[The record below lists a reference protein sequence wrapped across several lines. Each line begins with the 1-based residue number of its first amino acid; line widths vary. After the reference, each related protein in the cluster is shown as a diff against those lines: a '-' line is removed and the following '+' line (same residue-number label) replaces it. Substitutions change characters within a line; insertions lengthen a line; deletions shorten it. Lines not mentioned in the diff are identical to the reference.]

1 MSLPRLSCVL
11 SLPSHWNFPLVS
23 LHCLW
28 QSGPAPAPVLSC
40 PCHCIWPGL
49 ALLSCHVAMPVL
61 SVRLCME
68 RSHAFHFLASQ
79 VGMSCPALFR
89 ARPTICV
96 FLASTVIVIA
106 LPYLCPGHSRVHF
119 MALPFERQTWC
130 LVMPFPPRSHVIVLS
145 LPALDCPGHGPL
157 LSCPRHFLT
166 FAVPVLPFAPLS
178 LSCLALAFVRPHAC
192 SCLCPIHICTC
203 ICPGL
208 SLRVLC
214 LAFCL
219 CPFSWPCLANHCSSC
234 ALTCSFPWPCLSC
247 AWR

>member
-1 MSLPRLSCVL
+1 MPLHGLVLPCKLHFVVITCRCGVMSLPRLSSVL

-119 MALPFERQTWC
+119 MALPFERQTLC

-145 LPALDCPGHGPL
+145 LPALDCPGHGP
-157 LSCPRHFLT
+157 SYPAH
-166 FAVPVLPFAPLS
+166 VIS
-178 LSCLALAFVRPHAC
+178 
-192 SCLCPIHICTC
+192 
-203 ICPGL
+203 
-208 SLRVLC
+208 
-214 LAFCL
+214 
-219 CPFSWPCLANHCSSC
+219 
-234 ALTCSFPWPCLSC
+234 
-247 AWR
+247 

>member
-1 MSLPRLSCVL
+1 MLPC
-11 SLPSHWNFPLVS
+11 
-23 LHCLW
+23 
-28 QSGPAPAPVLSC
+28 LSC
-40 PCHCIWPGL
+40 PCDCAWSVRMPFTSWRHKL
-49 ALLSCHVAMPVL
+49 ACPVL
-61 SVRLCME
+61 PCSGHVQQYVCSLRLQSLSLPCLTFVR
-68 RSHAFHFLASQ
+68 AIP
-79 VGMSCPALFR
+79 V
-89 ARPTICV
+89 
-96 FLASTVIVIA
+96 STS
-106 LPYLCPGHSRVHF
+106 L
-119 MALPFERQTWC
+119 ALPFERQTWC
-130 LVMPFPPRSHVIVLS
+130 LVMPFPPHSHVIVLS
-145 LPALDCPGHGPL
+145 LPALDCPGHGPV

-178 LSCLALAFVRPHAC
+178 LSGLALAFVRPHAC